1 MCNDFK
7 KGKRVIN
14 MLPKLKENI
23 HSNDTDLVS
32 FHRKMLLNENER
44 KKIYAF
50 YDNAYKETKEEK
62 KILRE
67 MTRRRRT
74 E

>member
-23 HSNDTDLVS
+23 HSSDTDLVS

-44 KKIYAF
+44 NNIYAF

-67 MTRRRRT
+67 MTRRRK